1 VVYAGISEFVE
12 FIIRL
17 KEKLNKHRDLFSNNE
32 AAVKYTIVNP
42 FLKMLGWDVE
52 NPEEVIPEYSDP
64 RAKGKVDYALFI
76 KELSSKDPVAF
87 IEVKKLNGIT
97 PEIIREK
104 LKYSFD
110 LGVNYTIITD
120 GDSWILYKAFEPGI
134 PSSER
139 VIAPWSIL
147 RDDPYEIAFKAL
159 VIAKTKLFG
168 KFSELAPLVKPVEQQ
183 TLQPTKKVTKL
194 PFSRENVRKVTLKAL
209 FESTGPVSRKE
220 LLEKVRQTLEITSE
234 YLKYTKTKM
243 PRWVAIVSWTIK
255 DLRDEGLIT
264 LVERG
269 QYQIT
274 EKGKRVARYIEL
286 F

>member
-1 VVYAGISEFVE
+1 MVYAGISEFVE

-32 AAVKYTIVNP
+32 AAVRYTIVNP

-120 GDSWILYKAFEPGI
+120 GDSWILYKAFKPGI

-139 VIAPWSIL
+139 VIAQWSIL

-168 KFSELAPLVKPVEQQ
+168 KFLELASLAKPVEQR
-183 TLQPTKKVTKL
+183 TLQPTKNVTKL
-194 PFSRENVRKVTLKAL
+194 PFSRENVRKVILKAL
-209 FESTGPVSRKE
+209 FESTGPMSRKE

-234 YLKYTKTKM
+234 YLKYTKTER

-274 EKGKRVARYIEL
+274 EKGKRVARYIGL